1 MEFCPSPPLYQQGA
15 WGNLFA
21 FITALGRLHLAPS
34 FFFFFLSCS
43 FARHQQITR
52 LSRRQEI
59 EREPTKCCSQR
70 SLVAATGHVAD
81 TRRTLTKAFADFVI
95 ICQESV
101 LLWGRSSEMSCC
113 LILAKLKSID
123 PTEFSWAQCLPT
135 GHWPPET
142 QSQTAI
148 WLFFFFLRSHP
159 HKASEQLAPKQLR
172 QSKRN

>member
-1 MEFCPSPPLYQQGA
+1 MWNSAPVPLCTNRVLEGICLPLSQLWGA
-15 WGNLFA
+15 RIW
-21 FITALGRLHLAPS
+21 RQV
-34 FFFFFLSCS
+34 FFVFFLSCS

-59 EREPTKCCSQR
+59 EREPTKWCSQR
-70 SLVAATGHVAD
+70 SLVAATGHITD
-81 TRRTLTKAFADFVI
+81 TIRTLTKAFADFVI

-101 LLWGRSSEMSCC
+101 LLWGCFSEMSCW

-123 PTEFSWAQCLPT
+123 PTEFSWAQCLST

-148 WLFFFFLRSHP
+148 WLFFFFIRSHP
-159 HKASEQLAPKQLR
+159 HKAAG
-172 QSKRN
+172 

>member
-1 MEFCPSPPLYQQGA
+1 MWNSAQVILCTNRVLEGICLPLSQL
-15 WGNLFA
+15 WGVR
-21 FITALGRLHLAPS
+21 IWCR

-43 FARHQQITR
+43 FARHQQITW

-70 SLVAATGHVAD
+70 SLVAATGHVTD
-81 TRRTLTKAFADFVI
+81 TTRTLTKAFADFVI
-95 ICQESV
+95 ICQESI
-101 LLWGRSSEMSCC
+101 LLRGRFSEMSCW

-135 GHWPPET
+135 GHWP
-142 QSQTAI
+142 QTAI

-159 HKASEQLAPKQLR
+159 HKASERLAQKQLR
-172 QSKRN
+172 LSRRN